1 MAPSPQTD
9 LGGNNVLQ
17 MGKTSNGEQT
27 TLTLVAGA
35 KKKFT
40 FDHSFD
46 SFAPGADNFVSQAD
60 VFAAL
65 GVPIIENVVNGF
77 NSTLLAYGQTGSG
90 KSFSMTGG
98 DGADAG
104 VIPRL
109 CSALFSR
116 LSEHEHAMNK
126 VTVEVEYFEI
136 YSEKV
141 YDLLAPNKKGAVQ

>member
-1 MAPSPQTD
+1 
-9 LGGNNVLQ
+9 
-17 MGKTSNGEQT
+17 MGHTSNGEQT
-27 TLTLVAGA
+27 TLTSVAGE
-35 KKKFT
+35 KRNFT

-46 SFAPGADNFVSQAD
+46 SFEPGADNFVSQAD
-60 VFAAL
+60 VFASL

-90 KSFSMTGG
+90 KSYSMTGG
-98 DGADAG
+98 DGDEAG

-116 LSEHEHAMNK
+116 LSEDEHAMNK

-141 YDLLAPNKKGAVQ
+141 YDLLAPNKKSAVQRL